1 MNKSLVT
8 IYITNFNYGQYIKQS
23 IDSVLNQTYQ
33 NFNLI
38 IIDDG
43 STDNSIEVINQYKKN
58 DKIKII
64 RQKRVGLNASNN
76 VALSNAKGNYII
88 RLDADDSLF
97 ERALEKMVD
106 VLDSDRDLAL
116 VFPDYNI
123 IDDNNSIIRRVK
135 RHNFDED
142 VTLFDQPAHGA
153 CTMIRTKILKDLGG
167 YDEEFDRQDGY
178 DLWLKVIDSYK
189 IKNINTPLFNYRFH
203 SSNLTKNQFSLLK
216 TRAKIK
222 KKRVKT
228 LSKVDL
234 HVESLIPIRSESI
247 DTLLSPTKEINGI
260 SLLDWTLKAA
270 LKSIIHNNITIATP
284 DKNIRDMVHTK
295 YGNKV
300 KVVIRKKE
308 HARFNLPLEKTII
321 DFLNSNAIKNNKP
334 DALMILY
341 PAYPFKQSW
350 QIDEAIDTMKLFDVD
365 VVDGIIPDNRVFYQ
379 HKGKGLEPLVDG
391 GGLHMERD
399 ELYRRVGGIH
409 LIKTDFFLKYKKMIA
424 GKIGHIQ
431 FDEFTSFQINSMI
444 DWHLAETILRNNK
457 N

>member
-1 MNKSLVT
+1 
-8 IYITNFNYGQYIKQS
+8 
-23 IDSVLNQTYQ
+23 
-33 NFNLI
+33 
-38 IIDDG
+38 
-43 STDNSIEVINQYKKN
+43 
-58 DKIKII
+58 
-64 RQKRVGLNASNN
+64 
-76 VALSNAKGNYII
+76 
-88 RLDADDSLF
+88 
-97 ERALEKMVD
+97 MVN
-106 VLDSDRDLAL
+106 VLDSNRDLAL

-135 RHNFDED
+135 RHNFEKD
-142 VTLFDQPAHGA
+142 VTLYDQPAHGA

-178 DLWLKVIDSYK
+178 DLWLKVINSYDV
-189 IKNINTPLFNYRFH
+189 KNINIPLFNYRFH

-228 LSKVDL
+228 LGKENL

-247 DTLLSPTKEINGI
+247 DPLLSPKKELSGI

-270 LKSIIHNNITIATP
+270 LNSIIQNNITVATP
-284 DKNIRDMVHTK
+284 DKEIRDMVRSK
-295 YGNKV
+295 YGDKV
-300 KVVIRKKE
+300 KVVIRNKE

-321 DFLNSNAIKNNKP
+321 DFLRSDAIKNNKP

-350 QIDEAIDTMKLFDVD
+350 QINEAIDTMKLFDVD

-379 HKGKGLEPLVDG
+379 HKGKGLVPLVDG

-399 ELYRRVGGIH
+399 ELYRRVGGIN
-409 LIKTDFFLKYKKMIA
+409 LIKTDFFLKHKKMIA

-444 DWHLAETILRNNK
+444 DWHLAETILKNNFNYEK